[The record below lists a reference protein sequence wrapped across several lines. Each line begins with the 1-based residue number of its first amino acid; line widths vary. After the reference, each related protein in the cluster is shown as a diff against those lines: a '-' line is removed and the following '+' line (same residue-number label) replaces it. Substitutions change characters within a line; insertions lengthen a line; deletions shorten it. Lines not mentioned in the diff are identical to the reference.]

1 MPVYEYECQNKDC
14 QFGFEIEQNI
24 MEKPHVKCPA
34 CKKRKLERL
43 LFPVAGFVRKDP
55 TTLGQQAERNMKKM
69 GKEGLASA
77 RHKLSKEQKESRQK
91 ALEKLE
97 KSLPPGAKITGDRQ
111 EHKPWYGKLSKSL
124 KGSDTKRLNKY
135 IMEGK

>member
-1 MPVYEYECQNKDC
+1 MPVYEYECQNQDC
-14 QFGFEIEQNI
+14 QFGFEIEQSI
-24 MEKPHVKCPA
+24 KDEAYIKCPA

-77 RHKLSKEQKESRQK
+77 RRKLEKEQEQSRQES
-91 ALEKLE
+91 LQRLE
-97 KSLPPGAKITGDRQ
+97 KSLPPGAKITQ
-111 EHKPWYGKLSKSL
+111 KAEHKPWYGKLPSNL
-124 KGSDTKRLNKY
+124 KNADTKRLNKY
-135 IMEGK
+135 IVEGK